1 MTAVNEHTD
10 SLKRLLSFQ
19 INKLQFFYL
28 IHQKGKREQSGSR
41 AGRYNGKG
49 HNVPAI
55 LGPIYTMKLT
65 AFKQLLN
72 VFEEQLR
79 YC

>member
-1 MTAVNEHTD
+1 MTAVNECTD

-19 INKLQFFYL
+19 INKLLWFYL
-28 IHQKGKREQSGSR
+28 IHQKRKREQSGRR
-41 AGRYNGKG
+41 AGRYDGKG

-55 LGPIYTMKLT
+55 LGPIYTMKLM

-72 VFEEQLR
+72 VFEEQLC